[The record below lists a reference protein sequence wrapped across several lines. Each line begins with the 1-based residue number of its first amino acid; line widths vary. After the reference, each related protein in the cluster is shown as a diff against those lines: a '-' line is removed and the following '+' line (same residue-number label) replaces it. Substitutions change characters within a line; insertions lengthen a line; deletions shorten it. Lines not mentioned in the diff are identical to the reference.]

1 MASEKK
7 KSQYR
12 YKTELSVSLPL
23 RCNRIEF
30 IEEKHA
36 WFGCARP
43 LEQISNRLLAGTN
56 VLIENLG
63 ALDTDE
69 IQSAFPCHSRSQ
81 QCLATSGVSIE
92 QEPIQ
97 RVSYN
102 QNWMICIYPERSL
115 RGDCLNIGPYLV
127 GHSKV
132 SRSTRRVS

>member
-7 KSQYR
+7 RQYR
-12 YKTELSVSLPL
+12 YNTQLSVSLPL

-43 LEQISNRLLAGTN
+43 LEQISDRLLAGTN

-69 IQSAFPCHSRSQ
+69 I
-81 QCLATSGVSIE
+81 
-92 QEPIQ
+92 
-97 RVSYN
+97 
-102 QNWMICIYPERSL
+102 
-115 RGDCLNIGPYLV
+115 
-127 GHSKV
+127 
-132 SRSTRRVS
+132 